1 MVIFP
6 YRDCQLST
14 LPSAEGG
21 GGGGMAIFIT
31 SLEQWQI
38 HASPSGEARD
48 RESFGFFFFFF
59 GGFVVGRGGK
69 ERGKAE
75 RGEIAAP
82 VGEAPGGKISPSGH
96 WQWEWLYWTGA
107 VDNVFGG
114 I

>member
-21 GGGGMAIFIT
+21 GGGG
-31 SLEQWQI
+31 EWQFL
-38 HASPSGEARD
+38 SPLWNSGKFMLVPAGK
-48 RESFGFFFFFF
+48 RETEKVLDFFFFF